1 MERIF
6 IPLYHFFAKRR
17 WLMYFLLIATSA
29 LFIHQGLKVKYEEN
43 IVKLLPQTQNATE
56 SELAFGNLRVKDKIF
71 LLFKQREKKETHST
85 SVNNIPN
92 DQTDDSTI
100 REENATN
107 LITYA
112 DKFVSTLLDSDTTTH
127 LIAHILNRI
136 DDDFMLGAL
145 DYALMNVPSF
155 VDTECYAAFD
165 SLLTEEAIN
174 RQMKLNSQLIEN
186 DEEGNISTMV
196 GQDPIALR
204 NVILNQVIG
213 KRTIE
218 EGNTKFKKENQSF
231 GGYTLIEGQ
240 LFTPDSTIA
249 LAFLSPN
256 FSAFNSLAG
265 TELINMLETQI
276 EAFEETH
283 PDVEI
288 LFHGAPV
295 QSVFN
300 SRQIRSDLVLTIG
313 LSLLII
319 CFAIGA
325 CFRNRSTLIL
335 LITPI
340 VYGTFFALSGVYWIQ
355 GGMSLMAI
363 GIGAIVLGVAL
374 SYCLHVLTHYKYVSD
389 PERVIRDQATPVCL
403 GCITTIGAFIGLLF
417 TQSELLRDFGL
428 FASLAMMGTTL
439 FTLIFLPHFFT
450 PQSNKKSEKAFLF
463 LDRINSYPLDQV
475 RSLRWGLIAICLITI
490 ITSGWVTFDS
500 NLRNIG
506 YNEPKVVRSGEIYAD
521 KMNHGNASMY
531 YAATGT
537 TLDEA
542 LHNSRTLSL
551 LLDSLKNESLL
562 VSHSGPTLLFVPTNL
577 QKERIAAWRNYW
589 SNEQIYRTRQ
599 FISSAA
605 ERYNI
610 APSFFEPFYIMVEN
624 EYEPQSLYEAGV
636 LPESLV
642 SNFIEESDGRFLVFS
657 SVLMSEADKPLVN
670 DAVANLTSAVV
681 IDPFYYT
688 SDMVRLLNDDFN
700 TVLGISSIFVF
711 IVLLIA
717 FRNFIHALIAFVPMS
732 LSWYIVRGVMGIF
745 SMQFNLI
752 NIVIATFIFGIGVDY
767 SIFVMNGL
775 LAKQRGEG
783 TDLLTWHK
791 TAISLSA
798 FVLIVVVCSLLF
810 ATHPAIQSI
819 GTSTLIGM
827 SANILITYTLQ
838 PVLFR
843 MVCRL
848 KRKK

>member
-1 MERIF
+1 
-6 IPLYHFFAKRR
+6 
-17 WLMYFLLIATSA
+17 MYLLLVATSV

-43 IVKLLPQTQNATE
+43 IVKLLPQTQNVTE

-71 LLFKQREKKETHST
+71 LLIKQREIREKHDTNVSNT
-85 SVNNIPN
+85 LN
-92 DQTDDSTI
+92 DKTDDDAVHK
-100 REENATN
+100 EKVAN
-107 LITYA
+107 LVTYA
-112 DKFVSTLLDSDTTTH
+112 DEFVNTLLESDTTTH

-136 DDDFMLGAL
+136 DDDFMLSAL

-155 VDTECYAAFD
+155 VDTNCYIAFD
-165 SLLTEEAIN
+165 TLLTEDAIN
-174 RQMKLNSQLIEN
+174 LQMKLNRLLIEN

-196 GQDPIALR
+196 GQDPLALR
-204 NVILNQVIG
+204 NVLLNQATENRSI
-213 KRTIE
+213 IE
-218 EGNTKFKKENQSF
+218 EGEIKKQKKAQSF

-240 LFTPDSTIA
+240 LFTPDSTTA

-265 TELINMLETQI
+265 TELINMIEKHI
-276 EAFEETH
+276 EAFEKTH
-283 PDVEI
+283 PEIEI

-319 CFAIGA
+319 CLVIGF

-335 LITPI
+335 LLAPI

-389 PERVIRDQATPVCL
+389 PEHVIRDQATPVCL
-403 GCITTIGAFIGLLF
+403 GCITTIGAFVGLLF

-439 FTLIFLPHFFT
+439 FALIFLPHFFT

-463 LDRINSYPLDQV
+463 LDRINSYPLDRV
-475 RSLRWGLIAICLITI
+475 RPLRWILIVICLVTI
-490 ITSGWVTFDS
+490 MTSGWVTFDS

-506 YNEPKVVRSGEIYAD
+506 YNEPKVIRSGEIYAD

-531 YAATGT
+531 YAATGI

-542 LHNSRTLSL
+542 LHNSHTLKL

-562 VSHSGPTLLFVPTNL
+562 VSHTGPTLLFVSTDL
-577 QKERIAAWRNYW
+577 QEERIAAWRNYW
-589 SNEQIYRTRQ
+589 SSERINQTRQ

-605 ERYNI
+605 ERYDI
-610 APSFFEPFYIMVEN
+610 APSFFEPFYITIEN
-624 EYEPQSLYEAGV
+624 EYEPQSLYEADI

-657 SVLMSEADKPLVN
+657 SVLMSETDKPLVN
-670 DAVANLTSAVV
+670 DAVANLTSTVV

-717 FRNFIHALIAFVPMS
+717 FRNIIHALIAFVPMG

-775 LAKQRGEG
+775 LAKERGEG
-783 TDLLTWHK
+783 TKLLTWHK

-798 FVLIVVVCSLLF
+798 FVLIVVVSSLLF